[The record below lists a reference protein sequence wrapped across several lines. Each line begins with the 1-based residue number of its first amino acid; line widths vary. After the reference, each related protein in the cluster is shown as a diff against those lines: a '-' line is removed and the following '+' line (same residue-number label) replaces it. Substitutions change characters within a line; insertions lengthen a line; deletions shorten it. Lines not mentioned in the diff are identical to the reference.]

1 MNNNVHYVK
10 AGVCNGVNECKDKE
24 DDDYCDDNDTG
35 KNNKILLKFISY

>member
-24 DDDYCDDNDTG
+24 DDDNDTG